1 MLIKIKKIIK
11 FLNSPIISPLVT
23 LFILTIFGL
32 IIDFLNKKVPLI
44 NSFLD
49 MQIKV
54 WIVLIIISIF
64 IIVFTFIF
72 KYFRYKQNIITEKLN
87 KDIAM
92 LQNKI
97 EQQESIIHEL
107 KSKQKENEEKIT
119 KKSPLLSS
127 FHIGDAVGRKIDRD
141 DIDIDKYIVAEIKS
155 NTVCCRDKSNKIFEF
170 HPEELYT
177 ADECNSIKQKNRNSI
192 RQILNS

>member
-119 KKSPLLSS
+119 KK
-127 FHIGDAVGRKIDRD
+127 V
-141 DIDIDKYIVAEIKS
+141 
-155 NTVCCRDKSNKIFEF
+155 
-170 HPEELYT
+170 LYYLHF
-177 ADECNSIKQKNRNSI
+177 I
-192 RQILNS
+192 

>member
-1 MLIKIKKIIK
+1 
-11 FLNSPIISPLVT
+11 
-23 LFILTIFGL
+23 
-32 IIDFLNKKVPLI
+32 
-44 NSFLD
+44 

-64 IIVFTFIF
+64 IIVFTFLF

-97 EQQESIIHEL
+97 EQQESIIHKL

-119 KKSPLLSS
+119 KK
-127 FHIGDAVGRKIDRD
+127 V
-141 DIDIDKYIVAEIKS
+141 
-155 NTVCCRDKSNKIFEF
+155 
-170 HPEELYT
+170 LYYLHF
-177 ADECNSIKQKNRNSI
+177 I
-192 RQILNS
+192 

>member
-1 MLIKIKKIIK
+1 
-11 FLNSPIISPLVT
+11 
-23 LFILTIFGL
+23 
-32 IIDFLNKKVPLI
+32 
-44 NSFLD
+44 

-97 EQQESIIHEL
+97 EQQESIIHKL

-119 KKSPLLSS
+119 KKVLYYL
-127 FHIGDAVGRKIDRD
+127 HLI
-141 DIDIDKYIVAEIKS
+141 
-155 NTVCCRDKSNKIFEF
+155 
-170 HPEELYT
+170 EEML
-177 ADECNSIKQKNRNSI
+177 
-192 RQILNS
+192 